1 MNRFGKRIK
10 PFVDDELRRAWQAHA
25 RGDRQAAFQHL
36 ERAHVLGQA
45 STVQHVRTHA
55 HMLAWALHHHHP
67 REAWGQLMR
76 IVGAATKT
84 VFWIPVGNTGG
95 SNVSPFKPMPIPEDL
110 NRLIAR
116 ARGAADPR

>member
-1 MNRFGKRIK
+1 MNRFSKHIK
-10 PFVDDELRRAWQAHA
+10 PFVDAELRRAWHAHA
-25 RGDRQAAFQHL
+25 QGDRQTAFQHL

-55 HMLAWALHHHHP
+55 HMLAWALHHGRP
-67 REAWGQLMR
+67 REASGQLMR

-95 SNVSPFKPMPIPEDL
+95 ANVNPFKPMPIPEDL
-110 NRLIAR
+110 NRLIAQ
-116 ARGAADPR
+116 AKTVADPR